1 MKLEHSH
8 EAKAIAGRL
17 AEGSKPSYLRD
28 FVYGGIDGSV
38 TTFAVVAGVQGAGLS
53 SGIVLILGLAN
64 LLADG
69 FSMAAGNY
77 SGTKTVLD
85 DMDRVREIEK
95 KHIRLDPEGER
106 EEVRQILASK
116 GLAGTTLE
124 EAVSAVTADKEAWI
138 HIMLTDEYG
147 MPSVAPSPLK
157 AAAVTFLAFLICGA
171 VPLLPFAF
179 ELGLGDPFLVSIV
192 MTGMVFLAIG
202 AAKSRWSLAPWWR
215 SALETLLIGAAA
227 SSLAYVVGVLLQ
239 GLA

>member
-8 EAKAIAGRL
+8 DAKAIAARL
-17 AEGSKPSYLRD
+17 ADGNKPSYLRD

-38 TTFAVVAGVQGAGLS
+38 TTFAVVAGVEGASLS

-85 DMDRVREIEK
+85 DMARLHEIEK

-116 GLAGTTLE
+116 GLTGHTLE
-124 EAVSAVTADKEAWI
+124 DAVGAVTGDRETWI
-138 HIMLTDEYG
+138 RIMLTEEYG
-147 MPSVAPSPLK
+147 IPPVLPSPLK
-157 AAAVTFLAFLICGA
+157 AAFVTFVAFLICGA
-171 VPLLPFAF
+171 VPLLPFA
-179 ELGLGDPFLVSIV
+179 LGLGEPFTVSVV
-192 MTGMVFLAIG
+192 MTGIVFLAIG

-215 SALETLLIGAAA
+215 SAIETFLIGATA
-227 SSLAYVVGVLLQ
+227 SALAYVVGMLLQ

>member
-8 EAKAIAGRL
+8 ESKAIAARL
-17 AEGSKPSYLRD
+17 ADGTRPSYLRD

-38 TTFAVVAGVQGAGLS
+38 TTFAIVAGVEGASLS

-77 SGTKTVLD
+77 SGTKTVVD
-85 DMDRVREIEK
+85 DIDRVREIEK
-95 KHIRLDPEGER
+95 KHIRLEPEGER

-116 GLAGTTLE
+116 GLSGDTLE
-124 EAVSAVTADKEAWI
+124 QAVAAVTADRETWI
-138 HIMLTDEYG
+138 RIMLTEEYG
-147 MPSVAPSPLK
+147 LPSVRPSPRM
-157 AAAVTFLAFLICGA
+157 AAVVTFLAFLICGA
-171 VPLLPFAF
+171 VPLLPFAI
-179 ELGLGDPFLVSIV
+179 GLADAFMVSVV
-192 MTGMVFLAIG
+192 MTGMVFIVIG

-215 SALETLLIGAAA
+215 SALETFLIGAAA
-227 SSLAYVVGVLLQ
+227 SSLAYVVGMLLQ